1 MQVKINGVETSVN
14 DNTTVADLAQIN
26 NLGQTG
32 TAIAVNNALVR
43 RAVWQSTPL
52 KDGDDI
58 VIIKAAYG
66 G

>member
-52 KDGDDI
+52 KDDDDV

>member
-1 MQVKINGVETSVN
+1 
-14 DNTTVADLAQIN
+14 LAQIN

-52 KDGDDI
+52 KDDDDV